1 LSNRASAMTA
11 IPLVDLQAAHT
22 EVAAEIKAGLDGLMA
37 SAAFIKGEVTRA
49 FEREY
54 AAFVGVAHCVGV
66 ANGTDAVELA
76 LRASEVPAGAEVIMP
91 ANTFVATAE
100 AVVRA
105 GARPAFADVDP
116 EHLLLD
122 PRALE
127 AVVSDEAEVVLPVHL
142 FGQLAPMTA
151 IAAVAERHAAVVLED
166 AAQAHGATQGGKP
179 PGSFGL
185 LAGVS
190 FYPGKNLGAYGD
202 AGAVLTESAEL
213 ARRVRLLGD
222 HGAERRY
229 EHITIGFNSRL
240 DAFQAVVLRAK
251 LRRLAA
257 GNQARRLA
265 AARYAELLADL
276 PGVILPSA
284 APGNDHVWHLY
295 AIRVP
300 HRDAVLRRL
309 RDEKI
314 EAGIHYPVP
323 VHLQPAFRYL
333 GYGKGDF
340 PVAESAAEQLLSLPL
355 FPQITEE
362 QQIRVAS
369 AIRSVLGQDTLGE
382 LAGMSAHGGG
392 TPSRAQSAG
401 YVAASGRA
409 EAAD

>member
-1 LSNRASAMTA
+1 VSNRASTTTA
-11 IPLVDLQAAHT
+11 IPLVDLQAAHA

-37 SAAFIKGEVTRA
+37 SAAFIKGEVTQA

-76 LRASEVPAGAEVIMP
+76 LRASEVPAGAEVVMP

-116 EHLLLD
+116 EYLLLD

-127 AVVSDEAEVVLPVHL
+127 AVASDETEVVLPVHL

-151 IAAVAERHAAVVLED
+151 IAAVAARHGAVVIED
-166 AAQAHGATQGGKP
+166 AAQAHGATQDDKP

-222 HGAERRY
+222 HGSERRY
-229 EHITIGFNSRL
+229 EHIAIGFNSRL

-251 LRRLAA
+251 LRRLAD

-276 PGVILPSA
+276 PGVILPWA

-295 AIRVP
+295 TIRVP

-340 PVAESAAEQLLSLPL
+340 PVAEAAAEQLLSLPL
-355 FPQITEE
+355 FPQITDE
-362 QQIRVAS
+362 QQVRVAS
-369 AIRSVLGQDTLGE
+369 AIRSVLGQDTFGGLV
-382 LAGMSAHGGG
+382 AHRRARTADSACVSH
-392 TPSRAQSAG
+392 R
-401 YVAASGRA
+401 
-409 EAAD
+409 